1 MTIPTVSTQ
10 NGDWAEV
17 VDKLVAEK
25 IASRIAAKDATIWG
39 PEAEPEASIRL
50 GWVDLH
56 DTSRPLLAEIE
67 ALQADLRSEGL
78 DRIVLSGMGGSSL
91 APEVITRTAGVEL
104 VVLDSTD
111 PSVVA
116 RALGGDLQKTV
127 IVVSSKSGGTVETD
141 SHRRVL
147 RWLAR

>member
-1 MTIPTVSTQ
+1 MSTPNVSTQ

-25 IASRIAAKDATIWG
+25 IASRIAGKDATIWG
-39 PEAEPEASIRL
+39 PDAEPEASIRL

-67 ALQADLRSEGL
+67 ALQADLRSAGL

-91 APEVITRTAGVEL
+91 APEVVREVDEL
-104 VVLDSTD
+104 RGLLGLDLSTWLRRL
-111 PSVVA
+111 P
-116 RALGGDLQKTV
+116 GGGEAVDAERSAPTSQG
-127 IVVSSKSGGTVETD
+127 SG
-141 SHRRVL
+141 
-147 RWLAR
+147 